1 MMRFF
6 PSLFIYF
13 LFLFSLS
20 PWDILCNILP
30 LCSPEPH
37 FRPGF
42 LVSKCIEKDMVV
54 CPRAVSGQLVI
65 EPIDNSLGILSTNS
79 KPSGSSPQTATIHS
93 SQQIP
98 VKSNFI
104 VKFRNMDIFQIYSL
118 NFQTIVVTFMKT
130 KCIQQQHSICLN
142 SLTSNNPYS

>member
-1 MMRFF
+1 MVLFTMINEGNSCTFDGSSLNRSCRPLIQSSYFAPWKQMRNKYRLPIWVTAMTKFPMMRFF

-30 LCSPEPH
+30 LSSPEPH

-79 KPSGSSPQTATIHS
+79 KPSGFSPQTATIHS
-93 SQQIP
+93 S
-98 VKSNFI
+98 
-104 VKFRNMDIFQIYSL
+104 
-118 NFQTIVVTFMKT
+118 
-130 KCIQQQHSICLN
+130 
-142 SLTSNNPYS
+142 